1 MEKLFERIKHGDG
14 ERRSFRERRAT
25 PRLNVG
31 LALETRDGDETMR
44 LVTNDLSTFGLS
56 IAGGKTPK
64 KGTKLQLRLFLPD
77 APTEPLELEA
87 EVLGALD
94 AEGGTRMRF
103 IDPDLAL
110 SVEVAAEHRL
120 CAYDAYL
127 IVCALQQRAPLLTL
141 DADLGRAA
149 SAAGVSLQELSA

>member
-1 MEKLFERIKHGDG
+1 MAKRTRTRSQPEALLPLLTPKLPRTLDRRANSGESMEKLFERIKHGDG

-64 KGTKLQLRLFLPD
+64 KGTRLQLRLFLPD

-103 IDPDLAL
+103 IDPDL
-110 SVEVAAEHRL
+110 EVMRRIHKL
-120 CAYDAYL
+120 
-127 IVCALQQRAPLLTL
+127 VK
-141 DADLGRAA
+141 
-149 SAAGVSLQELSA
+149 

>member
-1 MEKLFERIKHGDG
+1 MAKRTRTRSQPEALLPLLTPKLPRTLDRRANSGESMEKLFERIKHGDG

-103 IDPDLAL
+103 IDPDL
-110 SVEVAAEHRL
+110 EVMRRIHKL
-120 CAYDAYL
+120 
-127 IVCALQQRAPLLTL
+127 VK
-141 DADLGRAA
+141 
-149 SAAGVSLQELSA
+149 

>member
-1 MEKLFERIKHGDG
+1 MAKRTRTRSQPEALLPLLTPKLPRTLDRRANSGEAMEKLFERIKHGDG

-64 KGTKLQLRLFLPD
+64 KGTKLQLKLFLPD

-103 IDPDLAL
+103 IDPDL
-110 SVEVAAEHRL
+110 EVMRRIHKL
-120 CAYDAYL
+120 
-127 IVCALQQRAPLLTL
+127 VK
-141 DADLGRAA
+141 
-149 SAAGVSLQELSA
+149 

>member
-1 MEKLFERIKHGDG
+1 MAKRTRTRSQPEALLPLLTPKLPRTLDRRANSGESMEKLFERIKHGDG

-64 KGTKLQLRLFLPD
+64 KGARLQLKLFLPD

-103 IDPDLAL
+103 IDPDL
-110 SVEVAAEHRL
+110 EVMRRIHKL
-120 CAYDAYL
+120 
-127 IVCALQQRAPLLTL
+127 VK
-141 DADLGRAA
+141 
-149 SAAGVSLQELSA
+149 